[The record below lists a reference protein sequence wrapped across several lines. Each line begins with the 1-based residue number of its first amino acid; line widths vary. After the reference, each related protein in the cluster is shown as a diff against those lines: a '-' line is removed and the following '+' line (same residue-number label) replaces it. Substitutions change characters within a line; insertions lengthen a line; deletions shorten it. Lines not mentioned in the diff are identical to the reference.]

1 MSIIYRVAQ
10 ILSIIFHPL
19 WMPLLIYAIV
29 RWMDPYFIAPT
40 HADSFVLALLII
52 NIIAP
57 ALSILVMIKYG
68 MVSGIELRERKER
81 WGPYLLVI
89 LYYCISYALLRWQGP
104 ILPKEVFSF
113 VFAVIVSLVFSL
125 IINMFW
131 KISVHML
138 GQGGVFGSLLALKY
152 VHMADVTM
160 IALCT
165 ILMASLTAYSRVKL
179 DAHTHAQTYA
189 GFTLGTAIN
198 WIIISNHWMI

>member
-1 MSIIYRVAQ
+1 MYRLAQ

-19 WMPLLIYAIV
+19 WMPLLIYGIV

-40 HADSFVLALLII
+40 EADGFILLLLVV
-52 NIIAP
+52 NIVAP

-68 MVSGIELRERKER
+68 WVSGIELRERNER

-89 LYYCISYALLRWQGP
+89 FYYAISYLALRWQGP

-113 VFAVIVSLVFSL
+113 VLAVIVSLVLSL
-125 IINMFW
+125 SINAFW

-152 VHMADVTM
+152 VHMADVSV
-160 IALCT
+160 IAMLT
-165 ILMASLTAYSRVKL
+165 IAMAALTGYSRVKL
-179 DAHTHAQTYA
+179 DAHTHGQVYA
-189 GFTLGTAIN
+189 GFILGTAIN
-198 WIIISNHWMI
+198 WIIIANHWMI

>member
-1 MSIIYRVAQ
+1 
-10 ILSIIFHPL
+10 
-19 WMPLLIYAIV
+19 
-29 RWMDPYFIAPT
+29 MDPYFIAPT

-68 MVSGIELRERKER
+68 MVSGIELRDRKER

-179 DAHTHAQTYA
+179 EAHTHAQTYA
-189 GFTLGTAIN
+189 GFALGTAIN

>member
-1 MSIIYRVAQ
+1 MYRLAQ

-19 WMPLLIYAIV
+19 WMPLLIYGIV

-40 HADSFVLALLII
+40 EADSFILILLII

-57 ALSILVMIKYG
+57 AISILIMIKYG
-68 MVSGIELRERKER
+68 WVSGIELRERNER

-89 LYYCISYALLRWQGP
+89 FYYCISYLALRWQGP

-113 VFAVIVSLVFSL
+113 LLAVIVSLVLSL
-125 IINMFW
+125 SINSFW

-152 VHMADVTM
+152 VHMADVSV
-160 IALCT
+160 IAMLT
-165 ILMASLTAYSRVKL
+165 IVMASLTAYSRLKL
-179 DAHTHAQTYA
+179 EAHTHGQAYA
-189 GFTLGTAIN
+189 GFALGTAIN

>member
-1 MSIIYRVAQ
+1 MSFIYRLAQ
-10 ILSIIFHPL
+10 VLSIIFHPL

-40 HADSFVLALLII
+40 QADSFVLALLIV

-89 LYYCISYALLRWQGP
+89 FYYCLCYTLLRWQGP

-113 VFAVIVSLVFSL
+113 VFAVIVSLVCSL
-125 IINMFW
+125 IINRYW

-138 GQGGVFGSLLALKY
+138 GQGGVFGSLLALKS

-165 ILMASLTAYSRVKL
+165 IIMASLTAYSRLKL
-179 DAHTHAQTYA
+179 EAHTHAQTYA
-189 GFTLGTAIN
+189 GFALGTIIN
-198 WIIISNHWMI
+198 WTIISNHWML